1 VVDLEKQDVGKLN
14 SWRLLIKPAAV

>member
-1 VVDLEKQDVGKLN
+1 VVDLDKQDVGKLN